1 MCDGGGRA
9 QGCGKEKAAARSS
22 FLGFPVMGV
31 MRVRRSEICSLR
43 AHWPVRLSHSTVQY
57 TITYIATTVPTDKAT
72 SYTSTFLT
80 GISITLLRNAQ
91 CILKYQNRDF
101 PKVIVLCRM
110 IIMCLLIAGTR
121 KSTCSNNFENF
132 VFKNHMKSILT
143 TVRFITTVLP
153 VISKIIT
160 WDT

>member
-43 AHWPVRLSHSTVQY
+43 AHWPVRLSHSTVY
-57 TITYIATTVPTDKAT
+57 DYIHTTVPMDKAT

-110 IIMCLLIAGTR
+110 IMCLLIVSTR
-121 KSTCSNNFENF
+121 KSTCSNNLENF

-153 VISKIIT
+153 VITKIIT

>member
-1 MCDGGGRA
+1 MWSFVTLWVCRHLRTLNREFTRVEREITWIHECASCHNCYKKSRKEWNICIMCDGGGRA

-72 SYTSTFLT
+72 SYTSTFLN
-80 GISITLLRNAQ
+80 GI
-91 CILKYQNRDF
+91 
-101 PKVIVLCRM
+101 
-110 IIMCLLIAGTR
+110 
-121 KSTCSNNFENF
+121 
-132 VFKNHMKSILT
+132 
-143 TVRFITTVLP
+143 
-153 VISKIIT
+153 
-160 WDT
+160 